1 MSGVTWRAT
10 ERAITVRRRNLDKW
24 NSQAFPLS

>member
-1 MSGVTWRAT
+1 MIGVTWGAT
-10 ERAITVRRRNLDKW
+10 ECAITVRRRNLDKW